1 MPPNKLRA
9 EFSYVFMLSFLP
21 RDAMLTRN
29 MCCLSFSSSVS
40 LFICQKLVLYRNDWT
55 AWRLPSTY
63 ATLSCNEIRV
73 LQKIRVIS
81 RELCHKL
88 WTRQFCHGKSI
99 VIETRRRV
107 MVVYH
112 TSVDRNALTPLRR
125 FAVDLLYDLFLQLC
139 SS

>member
-1 MPPNKLRA
+1 MSCVQCRLINCARSLA
-9 EFSYVFMLSFLP
+9 TFLCY
-21 RDAMLTRN
+21 RFYHATLCSRGI
-29 MCCLSFSSSVS
+29 CAVC

-81 RELCHKL
+81 RELCRKL

-99 VIETRRRV
+99 IIETRRRV